1 MKIANL
7 IQRGDGWHEWRQKG
21 VTATDA
27 VVIVGRSPYKTPW
40 RLWAEKTGF
49 AIPEDLSNNP
59 NVQRGVEFEDLARM
73 AVELKWGDILL
84 PVCVES
90 SENPLLRASL
100 DGLNSAG
107 EPVELKCPSAD
118 VWSEVL
124 RLGERSEAYQLYYP
138 QVQHQINVTKASRGW
153 LVFFYEGDLKLFEI
167 APDHGLILEIEAKAK
182 VFWEAVVKKK
192 EPPKD
197 PQRDVFIPNGSDVAS
212 WIYAAEEYRLI
223 ESEVQTLKL
232 KLDEL
237 SEKQASS
244 LIALKGMMGD
254 FYHAD
259 YCGVKV
265 TKYTVSGRIDYKRLL
280 EQNAPNIS
288 DADVEKFRGK
298 QDIRCRVSIT
308 DALTPKLIVSPE
320 VCAPVKNLSMQI
332 ESAFF

>member
-7 IQRGDGWHEWRQKG
+7 TQRGDGWHEWRQKG

-59 NVQRGVEFEDLARM
+59 NVQRGVEFEDSARM

-107 EPVELKCPSAD
+107 EPVELKCPSED
-118 VWSEVL
+118 VWNEVL

-138 QVQHQINVTKASRGW
+138 QVQHQINVTKANRGW
-153 LVFFYEGDLKLFEI
+153 LAFFYEGDLKLFEI
-167 APDHGLILEIEAKAK
+167 APDQGLILEIEVKAK
-182 VFWEAVVKKK
+182 VFWDAVVKKK

-237 SEKQASS
+237 SEKQAAS

-265 TKYTVSGRIDYKRLL
+265 TKYTVSGRIDYKKLL